1 MALHRI
7 LITVKTYPTIS
18 GKYDEVVCTAGF
30 LEDGTWIR
38 IYPVPFRKRPY
49 KEQYKKYDWIE
60 LDLIKNTKDFRPESY
75 RPVQADTE
83 IKIVDHID
91 TSQNWKERKK
101 FCLKK
106 VYHDLSELITEAKDK
121 KITTSL
127 AVFQPTEIL
136 DFYAEPVTRDWNPK
150 QKDILAQ
157 QNLFED
163 KLKEVVRKLPYKF
176 MFHYKDSSGKQSNMM
191 IEDWETGQL
200 FWNCLARHDGNEEKA
215 IEDVRKKYFD
225 DFAMT
230 KDLYFYLGTT
240 QKYHFSARN
249 PFIIIGTFHPKKEN
263 QMNLNLYA
271 V

>member
-101 FCLKK
+101 FCLREP
-106 VYHDLSELITEAKDK
+106 LRICFSNLI
-121 KITTSL
+121 
-127 AVFQPTEIL
+127 
-136 DFYAEPVTRDWNPK
+136 
-150 QKDILAQ
+150 
-157 QNLFED
+157 
-163 KLKEVVRKLPYKF
+163 
-176 MFHYKDSSGKQSNMM
+176 
-191 IEDWETGQL
+191 
-200 FWNCLARHDGNEEKA
+200 
-215 IEDVRKKYFD
+215 
-225 DFAMT
+225 
-230 KDLYFYLGTT
+230 
-240 QKYHFSARN
+240 SA
-249 PFIIIGTFHPKKEN
+249 
-263 QMNLNLYA
+263 
-271 V
+271 